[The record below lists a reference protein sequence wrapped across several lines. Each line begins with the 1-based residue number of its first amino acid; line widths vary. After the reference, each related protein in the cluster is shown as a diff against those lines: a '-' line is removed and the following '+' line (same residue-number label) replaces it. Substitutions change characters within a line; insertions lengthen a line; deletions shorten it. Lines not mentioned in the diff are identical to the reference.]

1 MATEYGSL
9 PFSEQI
15 AFFRSKVSVPTASW
29 TDVYGAQHDRAFMV
43 AGAAKESLLG
53 DLRSAID
60 HAVADGQKFEDF
72 KAGFRDIAARHGW
85 AYNGGEN
92 WRAQVI
98 YETNLNQSYH
108 AGREAQMADPRLR
121 RSRPYGMYR
130 HYASEHEREEHKA
143 HNGRVVPLD
152 DPWWGSWSP
161 QNGWGCKCKKFAIGD
176 RDVQRLGLK
185 VEAGPPIQYETR
197 TVGARSGSPFQ
208 VQVPVGIDPG
218 FEYRPGARPLS
229 GLVPAERDVA
239 IQDLVAGVVGR
250 NRRQPVGPLPA
261 PRPLPAG
268 TKMPEGLADQDY
280 LTAFLEVLGGQ
291 SGAHKVFADAAGAP
305 IPVSA
310 DLFRD
315 RSGALKVQKRGR
327 EQWVKLLAETIRAP
341 DEILLVEQAAGDR
354 TVVRRRYIARWLA
367 EGEDVPGLAVF
378 ELGADGWSGI
388 TSFAPDDMEYLE
400 RMREGFRIYR
410 RQK

>member
-1 MATEYGSL
+1 VATEYGSL

-15 AFFRSKVSVPTASW
+15 AFFRSKVSMPTASW
-29 TDVYGAQHDRAFMV
+29 ADVYGAQHDRAFMV

-130 HYASEHEREEHKA
+130 HYASEHERPEHKA
-143 HNGRVVPLD
+143 HDGRVVPLD
-152 DPWWGSWSP
+152 DPWWDIWSGP
-161 QNGWGCKCKKFAIGD
+161 NGWGCKCKKFAIGD

-197 TVGARSGSPFQ
+197 TVGARSGNPMQ

-218 FEYRPGARPLS
+218 FEYRPGARPLA
-229 GLVPAERDVA
+229 GLVPEERDAAVG
-239 IQDLVAGVVGR
+239 DLLKGVVRR
-250 NRRQPVGPLPA
+250 NSRVPSDPLPTVRAA
-261 PRPLPAG
+261 PADSLLPAG
-268 TKMPEGLADQDY
+268 LADSDY
-280 LTAFLEVLGGQ
+280 VQAFMREFSSDG
-291 SGAHKVFADAAGAP
+291 SATVFRDKAGAP
-305 IPVSA
+305 VPITD
-310 DLFRD
+310 DLFRRRD
-315 RSGALKVQKRGR
+315 GRMKATKRGR
-327 EQWVKLLAETIRAP
+327 ERYLKLLAATIRDP
-341 DEILLVEQAAGDR
+341 DEIVLVEAEFGGKV
-354 TVVRRRYIARWLA
+354 VVRRRYIARWSVQGQA
-367 EGEDVPGLAVF
+367 KPAMAIF
-378 ELGADGWSGI
+378 ELWPDEWAGI
-388 TSFAPDDMEYLE
+388 TTFAPDDLAYLE
-400 RMREGFRIYR
+400 AMREGFRIYR
-410 RQK
+410 RDK